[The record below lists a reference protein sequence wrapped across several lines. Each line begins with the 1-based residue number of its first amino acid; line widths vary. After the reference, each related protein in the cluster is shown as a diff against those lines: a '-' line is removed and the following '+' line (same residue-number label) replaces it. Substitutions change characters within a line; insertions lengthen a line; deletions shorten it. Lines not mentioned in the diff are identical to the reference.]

1 MKDLLIDKI
10 NEQKII
16 KVGDIVEGAVVGHGR
31 SSVYVDLGIYG
42 TGIIYGKEYQ
52 VAKDLLRKSA
62 LGEKIFAKIT
72 SLENE
77 DGYIELSAS
86 KAGLDFAWTTIKEKK
101 ESGEPINAKIIGAN
115 KGGLLTKVMGLSAFI
130 PVSQLSS
137 QNYPKIDG
145 GDSSKIL
152 KEIQR
157 FIGTEMEVKILDF
170 SQKDEKLI
178 LSEKIDEMERNKKLL
193 EGYSIGDVVTG
204 KITGIADFGAFI
216 SFGDNVEGLIHI
228 SELSWQVVNDANE
241 VLKEGDDVE
250 AKIVE
255 INNDRVFLSIKALRE
270 NPWEK
275 IQSKYSVGDTIDGN
289 VVKIN
294 DFGAFIELKSKED
307 KVQGLCHVSE
317 FGTVEKMSEELE
329 LNKKYKFEITSL
341 EPQEH
346 RIILKKA
353 A

>member
-1 MKDLLIDKI
+1 MRDSLIAKI
-10 NEQKII
+10 NEQKMI
-16 KVGDIVEGAVVGHGR
+16 KVGDIVEGTVVGHGR
-31 SSVYVDLGIYG
+31 SSVYVDLDIYG

-52 VAKDLLRKSA
+52 IAKDLLHKIKP
-62 LGEKIFAKIT
+62 GEKIFAKIT

-101 ESGEPINAKIIGAN
+101 GNEEPLNVKIIGAN
-115 KGGLLTKVMGLSAFI
+115 KGGLLTKVMGLPAFI

-152 KEIQR
+152 KEIQK

-193 EGYSIGDVVTG
+193 ENYSVGDVVTG
-204 KITGIADFGAFI
+204 KITGIANFGAFI
-216 SFGDNVEGLIHI
+216 SFGDNIEGLIHI
-228 SELSWQVVNDANE
+228 SELSWQVINDASE
-241 VLKEGDDVE
+241 VVKEGDVVK

-255 INNDRVFLSIKALRE
+255 INNDRVFLSIKALKE

-275 IQSKYSVGDTIDGN
+275 IQSKYSVGDTIEGS

-294 DFGAFIELKSKED
+294 DFGAFVELKSEED
-307 KVQGLCHVSE
+307 TIQGLCHVSE

-329 LNKKYKFEITSL
+329 LNKKYKFEIVSL

-346 RIILKKA
+346 RIILKKIA
-353 A
+353 

>member
-1 MKDLLIDKI
+1 MRESLIAKI

-16 KVGDIVEGAVVGHGR
+16 KVGDIIEGTVIGHGR

-52 VAKDLLRKSA
+52 VAKDLLHKINP
-62 LGEKIFAKIT
+62 GEKIFAKII

-86 KAGLDFAWTTIKEKK
+86 KAGLDFAWNTIKEKK
-101 ESGEPINAKIIGAN
+101 EKEEPISVKIIGAN

-130 PVSQLSS
+130 PVSQLSN

-152 KEIQR
+152 KEIQK

-170 SQKDEKLI
+170 SEKDEKLI
-178 LSEKIDEMERNKKLL
+178 LSEKIDEMEKNKKLL
-193 EGYSIGDVVTG
+193 EAYSVGDVVTG
-204 KITGIADFGAFI
+204 KITGIAEFGAFI
-216 SFGDNVEGLIHI
+216 LFGDNIEGLIHI
-228 SELSWQVVNDANE
+228 SELSWQVVNNANE
-241 VLKEGDDVE
+241 IVKEGDTVK
-250 AKIVE
+250 AKIIE
-255 INNDRVFLSIKALRE
+255 INNDRVFLSIKALKE

-275 IQSKYSVGDTIDGN
+275 IQSKYSVGDTIDGV

-294 DFGAFIELKSKED
+294 DYGAFVELKSKEN
-307 KVQGLCHVSE
+307 KVQGLCHVSD
-317 FGTVEKMSEELE
+317 FGTIEKMSEELE
-329 LNKKYKFEITSL
+329 LNKKYKFEIISL

-346 RIILKKA
+346 RIILRKTA
-353 A
+353 